1 MKKGKRSEYG
11 QKTKVRNHG
20 KRLNE
25 HISVRALEKE
35 YNADRSKICHWLR
48 DYGQYGEEAFNYRE

>member
-25 HISVRALEKE
+25 HISVRALKKE
-35 YNADRSKICHWLR
+35 YNADRSKDLSLVKRLWTVWRRSI
-48 DYGQYGEEAFNYRE
+48 